1 MLYIMASIR
10 QLPYPTSE
18 EKDDTP
24 CALCEAGCPF
34 NYYHLMRHSHTTGRA
49 ESFVDTLMKEPI
61 IEYEHEPFDYFE
73 DFEDFDFEDA
83 DLFEDGEL
91 TE

>member
-1 MLYIMASIR
+1 MSSIMP
-10 QLPYPTSE
+10 LPYPTSE
-18 EKDDTP
+18 DNNTAP

-34 NYYHLMRHSHTTGRA
+34 NYYHLMRHSQTTGRA
-49 ESFVDTLMKEPI
+49 KAYTDALMKEPV